1 MQKCTIEENCDLSYV
16 IADKDV
22 YIGEGV
28 ILRGTPEQP
37 IVLRK
42 GERVTKEDLR

>member
-1 MQKCTIEENCDLSYV
+1 MQKCVIEENCDLAYV

-28 ILRGTPEQP
+28 VLRGTAEQP

-42 GERVTKEDLR
+42 GEKVTKEDFR